1 MRTSTRRI
9 AAAAV
14 AVVTASLGLTDTATA
29 ADENTVPVLGQV
41 QVGYAGSTTT
51 PQGVVTVHGVR
62 RIQGGTAV
70 YFSIGFPAGTQGADS
85 FNLGSIIYSAA
96 DLSAKGKGTDQL
108 TNAGVVDSAGK
119 KLYVTLLGSDDRC
132 VCSQGDFGSHVDD
145 DNAGKAY
152 AFYYVV
158 PTLPS
163 SVSTVDVNIAGSI
176 IPNVSVQD
184 GAMTPTRP
192 ADKPIVVGTGW
203 PAIDQPALA
212 KVTNTNQSILPL
224 TQAVS
229 DLSGQITDRTQSDT
243 KSVDIASDILFAVDS
258 AALTPA
264 ANATLAKAASALKAD
279 GVTGTVNVIGY
290 TDSDNTEAHN
300 LDLSKRRAQAVVA
313 ALTPMVPTG
322 ITLVAQGK
330 GEADPVASNDSA
342 AGKAL
347 NRRVSLSFANPGGA
361 Q

>member
-1 MRTSTRRI
+1 MRNPTRT
-9 AAAAV
+9 AAAAL
-14 AVVTASLGLTDTATA
+14 AVVTASLALMGTATA

-41 QVGYAGSTTT
+41 QARYAGSNKA

-62 RIQGGTAV
+62 RIQDGTAV
-70 YFSIGFPAGTQGADS
+70 YLSLGFPAGTQGATRL
-85 FNLGSIIYSAA
+85 NLASILATSSADMSPIGSD
-96 DLSAKGKGTDQL
+96 DLAQ
-108 TNAGVVDSAGK
+108 AGLMDSAGK
-119 KLYVTLLGSDDRC
+119 KLYVTQVTSDKNC
-132 VCSQGDFGSHVDD
+132 VCSEGSLVNHVAD

-152 AFYYVV
+152 ALYYVV

-163 SVSTVDVNIAGSI
+163 SVTTVDVVIAGSI
-176 IPNVSVQD
+176 IPNVPVQD
-184 GAMTPTRP
+184 GAMTPTRS
-192 ADKPIVVGTGW
+192 DDDPIVVGTGW
-203 PAIDQPALA
+203 PAIDQSALA
-212 KVTNTNQSILPL
+212 KVTDTNQSILPL
-224 TQAVS
+224 TQSVS

-243 KSVDIASDILFAVDS
+243 KSVDIASDVLFAVDS

-264 ANATLAKAASALKAD
+264 ANATLAKAAAALKAD

-313 ALTPMVPTG
+313 ALKPLIPAG